1 MNIEDFKKNLE
12 KFKGKIYFDHNLSKL
27 NWFNIGGTA
36 KIFFKPINLQDL
48 ILFLNFY
55 RNRGKIFIL
64 GAGSNILF
72 KDESY
77 EGVVIKLTKNFSNI
91 SILNENTIVAGSG
104 VLDRT
109 ISEFAMNNNIGGLE
123 FLSCIPGTI
132 GGAIR
137 MNSGCFGKEIK
148 DVLISVQVLD
158 KTGNVRT
165 IPYNNINFSYRKCDL
180 PKDLIFLS
188 ASFKGKYKKKKK
200 IEEEIVYLKNKKEI
214 SQPTQV
220 KTGGS
225 TFKNPEQ
232 KKGLKVWE
240 LIKQSVPSDL
250 TFGDAT
256 ISPKHSNFLINKGH
270 ATYSDM
276 KKLIDF
282 ISVSVKDKTGVKIDL
297 EIIIVD

>member
-1 MNIEDFKKNLE
+1 MNIEDLKKNLE

-48 ILFLNFY
+48 ISFLNFY

-104 VLDRT
+104 VLDRI
-109 ISEFAMNNNIGGLE
+109 ISQFAMNNNIGGLE

-148 DVLISVQVLD
+148 DILISVQVLD
-158 KTGNVRT
+158 KIGKVRT
-165 IPYNNINFSYRKCDL
+165 IPSNNIKFSYRKCDL

-188 ASFKGKYKKKKK
+188 ASFKGEYKEKKKLRKK
-200 IEEEIVYLKNKKEI
+200 
-214 SQPTQV
+214 
-220 KTGGS
+220 
-225 TFKNPEQ
+225 
-232 KKGLKVWE
+232 
-240 LIKQSVPSDL
+240 
-250 TFGDAT
+250 
-256 ISPKHSNFLINKGH
+256 
-270 ATYSDM
+270 
-276 KKLIDF
+276 
-282 ISVSVKDKTGVKIDL
+282 
-297 EIIIVD
+297 

>member
-36 KIFFKPINLQDL
+36 KIFFKPMNLQDL
-48 ILFLNFY
+48 ISFLNFY

-148 DVLISVQVLD
+148 DILISVQVLD
-158 KTGNVRT
+158 KIGKVRT
-165 IPYNNINFSYRKCDL
+165 IPYNNIKFSYRKCDL

-188 ASFKGKYKKKKK
+188 ASFKGEYKEKKK
-200 IEEEIVYLKNKKEI
+200 IEEEIVYLKNKKEM

-256 ISPKHSNFLINKGH
+256 ISSKHSNFLINKGH

-282 ISVSVKDKTGVKIDL
+282 IIESVKDKTGVKIDL

>member
-27 NWFNIGGTA
+27 NWFNIGGNA
-36 KIFFKPINLQDL
+36 KIFFKPINLKDL
-48 ILFLNFY
+48 IFFLNFY

-158 KTGNVRT
+158 KTGKVRT
-165 IPYNNINFSYRKCDL
+165 IPYSNINFSYRNCDL

-188 ASFKGKYKKKKK
+188 ASFKGEYKEKKK
-200 IEEEIVYLKNKKEI
+200 IEEEIVYLKNKKEM

-282 ISVSVKDKTGVKIDL
+282 ISESVKDKTGVKIDL

>member
-1 MNIEDFKKNLE
+1 MSLNNELIKKFSNDITKDSKLS
-12 KFKGKIYFDHNLSKL
+12 NLS
-27 NWFNIGGTA
+27 WFCLGGPAEFLFKA
-36 KIFFKPINLQDL
+36 KNKNQL
-48 ILFLNFY
+48 IEFLKFN
-55 RNRGKIFIL
+55 KIHKHKITIL
-64 GAGSNILF
+64 GAGSNTLIR
-72 KDESY
+72 DRGVR
-77 EGVVIKLTKNFSNI
+77 GVVIKLVSDFAKI
-91 SILNENTIVAGSG
+91 SLIDKDTIEVGAAT
-104 VLDRT
+104 LDRK
-109 ISEFAMNNNIGGLE
+109 ISNFAKDNGIGGLE

-148 DVLISVQVLD
+148 DILVSVQVLN
-158 KTGNVRT
+158 KIGKVRT
-165 IPYNNINFSYRKCDL
+165 IPSNNIKFSYRKCDL

-188 ASFKGKYKKKKK
+188 ASFKGEYKEKKK
-200 IEEEIVYLKNKKEI
+200 IEEEIVYLKNKKEM

-232 KKGLKVWE
+232 KNGLKVWE

-282 ISVSVKDKTGVKIDL
+282 ITESVKDKTGVKIDL

>member
-36 KIFFKPINLQDL
+36 KIFFKPMNLQDL
-48 ILFLNFY
+48 ISFLNFY

-137 MNSGCFGKEIK
+137 MNSGCFGREIK

-158 KTGNVRT
+158 KTGKVRT

-188 ASFKGKYKKKKK
+188 ASFKGEYKEKKK
-200 IEEEIVYLKNKKEI
+200 IEKEIVYLKNKKEM

-282 ISVSVKDKTGVKIDL
+282 ISESVKDKTGVKIDL

>member
-36 KIFFKPINLQDL
+36 KIFFKPMNLQDL
-48 ILFLNFY
+48 ISFLNFY

-158 KTGNVRT
+158 KTGKVRT

-188 ASFKGKYKKKKK
+188 ASFKGEYKEKKK
-200 IEEEIVYLKNKKEI
+200 IEEEIVYLKNKKEM

-240 LIKQSVPSDL
+240 LIKQSVPSNL

-282 ISVSVKDKTGVKIDL
+282 ISESVKDKTGVQIDL

>member
-12 KFKGKIYFDHNLSKL
+12 KFKGKIYFDYNLSKL

-36 KIFFKPINLQDL
+36 KIFFKPMYLQDL
-48 ILFLNFY
+48 ISFLNFY
-55 RNRGKIFIL
+55 RKRGKIFIL

-72 KDESY
+72 KDEGY

-109 ISEFAMNNNIGGLE
+109 ISDFAMNNNIGGLE

-148 DVLISVQVLD
+148 DILISVQVLD
-158 KTGNVRT
+158 KIGKVRT
-165 IPYNNINFSYRKCDL
+165 IPYNNIKFSYRKCDL

-188 ASFKGKYKKKKK
+188 ASFKGEYKEKKK
-200 IEEEIVYLKNKKEI
+200 IEEEISYLKNKKEM

-232 KKGLKVWE
+232 KKDLKVWE
-240 LIKQSVPSDL
+240 LIKQSVPSNL

-282 ISVSVKDKTGVKIDL
+282 ISESVKDKTGVKIDL

>member
-1 MNIEDFKKNLE
+1 MNIEDFKQNLE

-48 ILFLNFY
+48 ISFLNFY

-137 MNSGCFGKEIK
+137 MNSGCFGREIK

-158 KTGNVRT
+158 KTGKVRT

-188 ASFKGKYKKKKK
+188 ASFKGEYKEKKK
-200 IEEEIVYLKNKKEI
+200 IEEEIVYLKNKKEM

-282 ISVSVKDKTGVKIDL
+282 ISESVKDKTGVKIDL
-297 EIIIVD
+297 EIIILD

>member
-12 KFKGKIYFDHNLSKL
+12 KFEGKIYFDHNLSKL

-36 KIFFKPINLQDL
+36 KIFFKPMNLLDL
-48 ILFLNFY
+48 ISFLNFY
-55 RNRGKIFIL
+55 KNRGKIFIL

-148 DVLISVQVLD
+148 DILVSVQVLN
-158 KTGNVRT
+158 KIGKVRT
-165 IPYNNINFSYRKCDL
+165 IPSNNIKFSYRKCDL

-188 ASFKGKYKKKKK
+188 ASFKGEYKEKKK
-200 IEEEIVYLKNKKEI
+200 IEEEIVYLKNKKEM

-256 ISPKHSNFLINKGH
+256 ISSKHSNFLINKGH

-282 ISVSVKDKTGVKIDL
+282 ISESVKDKTGVKIDL

>member
-36 KIFFKPINLQDL
+36 KIFFKPKNLQDL
-48 ILFLNFY
+48 ISFLNFY

-158 KTGNVRT
+158 KTGKVRT
-165 IPYNNINFSYRKCDL
+165 IPYSNINFSYRNCDL

-188 ASFKGKYKKKKK
+188 ASFKGEYKEKKK
-200 IEEEIVYLKNKKEI
+200 IEKEIVYLKNKKEM

-282 ISVSVKDKTGVKIDL
+282 ISESVKDKTGVKIDL

>member
-36 KIFFKPINLQDL
+36 KIFFKPMNLQDL
-48 ILFLNFY
+48 ISFLNFY

-109 ISEFAMNNNIGGLE
+109 ISEFAKNNNIGGLE

-158 KTGNVRT
+158 KTGKVRT

-188 ASFKGKYKKKKK
+188 ASFKGEYKEKKK
-200 IEEEIVYLKNKKEI
+200 IEEEIVYLKNKKEM

-282 ISVSVKDKTGVKIDL
+282 ISESVKDKTGVQIDL

>member
-36 KIFFKPINLQDL
+36 KIFFKPMNLQDL
-48 ILFLNFY
+48 ISFLNFY

-137 MNSGCFGKEIK
+137 MNSGCFGREIK

-158 KTGNVRT
+158 KTGKVRT

-188 ASFKGKYKKKKK
+188 ASFKGEYKEKKK
-200 IEEEIVYLKNKKEI
+200 IEEEIVYLKNKKEM

-232 KKGLKVWE
+232 KNGLKVWE

-282 ISVSVKDKTGVKIDL
+282 ISESVKDKTGVKIDL

>member
-36 KIFFKPINLQDL
+36 KIFFKPINLKDL
-48 ILFLNFY
+48 IFFLNFY

-158 KTGNVRT
+158 KTGKVRT
-165 IPYNNINFSYRKCDL
+165 IPYSNINFSYRNCDL

-188 ASFKGKYKKKKK
+188 ASFKGEYKEKKK

-282 ISVSVKDKTGVKIDL
+282 ISESVKDKTGVKIDL

>member
-36 KIFFKPINLQDL
+36 KIFFKPKNLQDL
-48 ILFLNFY
+48 ISFLNFY

-137 MNSGCFGKEIK
+137 MNSGCFGREIK

-158 KTGNVRT
+158 KTGKVRT

-188 ASFKGKYKKKKK
+188 ASFKGEYKEKKK
-200 IEEEIVYLKNKKEI
+200 N
-214 SQPTQV
+214 
-220 KTGGS
+220 
-225 TFKNPEQ
+225 
-232 KKGLKVWE
+232 
-240 LIKQSVPSDL
+240 
-250 TFGDAT
+250 
-256 ISPKHSNFLINKGH
+256 
-270 ATYSDM
+270 
-276 KKLIDF
+276 
-282 ISVSVKDKTGVKIDL
+282 
-297 EIIIVD
+297 

>member
-36 KIFFKPINLQDL
+36 KIFFKPMNLQDL
-48 ILFLNFY
+48 ISFLNFY

-158 KTGNVRT
+158 KTGKVRT

-180 PKDLIFLS
+180 SEDLIFLS
-188 ASFKGKYKKKKK
+188 ASFKGEYKEKKK
-200 IEEEIVYLKNKKEI
+200 IEEEIVYLKNKKEM

-282 ISVSVKDKTGVKIDL
+282 ISESVKDKTGVKIDL

>member
-12 KFKGKIYFDHNLSKL
+12 KFEGKIYFDHNLSKL
-27 NWFNIGGTA
+27 NWFNIGGNA
-36 KIFFKPINLQDL
+36 KIFFKPINLKDL
-48 ILFLNFY
+48 IFFLNFY

-77 EGVVIKLTKNFSNI
+77 EGVAIKLTKNFSNI

-104 VLDRT
+104 VFDRT

-158 KTGNVRT
+158 KTGKVRT

-188 ASFKGKYKKKKK
+188 ASFKGEYKEKKK
-200 IEEEIVYLKNKKEI
+200 IEEEIVYLKNKKEM

-282 ISVSVKDKTGVKIDL
+282 ISESVKDKTGVKIDL

>member
-12 KFKGKIYFDHNLSKL
+12 KFEGKIYFDHNLSKL

-36 KIFFKPINLQDL
+36 KIFFKPMNLQDL
-48 ILFLNFY
+48 ISFLNFY

-148 DVLISVQVLD
+148 DILISVQVLD
-158 KTGNVRT
+158 KAGKVRT
-165 IPYNNINFSYRKCDL
+165 IPYNNIKFSYRKCDL
-180 PKDLIFLS
+180 PRDLIFLS
-188 ASFKGKYKKKKK
+188 ASFKGEYKEKKK
-200 IEEEIVYLKNKKEI
+200 IEEEIAYLKNKKEM

-240 LIKQSVPSDL
+240 LIKQSVPPDL

-282 ISVSVKDKTGVKIDL
+282 ISESVKDKTGVKIDL

>member
-12 KFKGKIYFDHNLSKL
+12 KFKGKIYFDYNLSKL

-36 KIFFKPINLQDL
+36 KIFFKPMYLQDL
-48 ILFLNFY
+48 ISFLNFY
-55 RNRGKIFIL
+55 RKRGKIFIL

-72 KDESY
+72 KDEGY

-109 ISEFAMNNNIGGLE
+109 ISDFAMNNNIGGLE

-148 DVLISVQVLD
+148 DILISVQVLD
-158 KTGNVRT
+158 KIGKVRT
-165 IPYNNINFSYRKCDL
+165 IPYNNIKFSYRKCDL

-188 ASFKGKYKKKKK
+188 ASFKGEYKEKKK
-200 IEEEIVYLKNKKEI
+200 IEEEIVYLKNKKEM

-232 KKGLKVWE
+232 KKDLKVWE
-240 LIKQSVPSDL
+240 LIKQSVPSNL

-282 ISVSVKDKTGVKIDL
+282 ISESVKDKTGVKIDL

>member
-36 KIFFKPINLQDL
+36 KIFFKPMNLQDL
-48 ILFLNFY
+48 ISFLNFY

-104 VLDRT
+104 VFDRT

-137 MNSGCFGKEIK
+137 MNSGCFGREIK

-158 KTGNVRT
+158 KTGKVRT

-188 ASFKGKYKKKKK
+188 ASFKGEYKEKKK
-200 IEEEIVYLKNKKEI
+200 IEEEIVYLKNKKEM

-282 ISVSVKDKTGVKIDL
+282 ISESVKDKTGVKIDL

>member
-36 KIFFKPINLQDL
+36 KIFFKPMNLQDL

-55 RNRGKIFIL
+55 KNRGKIFIL

-91 SILNENTIVAGSG
+91 TILNENTIIAGSG

-188 ASFKGKYKKKKK
+188 ASFKGEYKEKKK

-282 ISVSVKDKTGVKIDL
+282 ISESVKDKTGVKIDL

>member
-36 KIFFKPINLQDL
+36 KIFFKPMNLQDL
-48 ILFLNFY
+48 ISFLNFY

-148 DVLISVQVLD
+148 DILISVQVLD
-158 KTGNVRT
+158 KTGKVRT

-180 PKDLIFLS
+180 PKDLIFLN
-188 ASFKGKYKKKKK
+188 ASFKEEYKKKKK
-200 IEEEIVYLKNKKEI
+200 IEEEIVYLKNKKEM

-282 ISVSVKDKTGVKIDL
+282 ISESVKDKTGVKIDL

>member
-1 MNIEDFKKNLE
+1 MHPLKENI
-12 KFKGKIYFDHNLSKL
+12 
-27 NWFNIGGTA
+27 
-36 KIFFKPINLQDL
+36 
-48 ILFLNFY
+48 
-55 RNRGKIFIL
+55 
-64 GAGSNILF
+64 
-72 KDESY
+72 
-77 EGVVIKLTKNFSNI
+77 
-91 SILNENTIVAGSG
+91 
-104 VLDRT
+104 
-109 ISEFAMNNNIGGLE
+109 
-123 FLSCIPGTI
+123 
-132 GGAIR
+132 
-137 MNSGCFGKEIK
+137 
-148 DVLISVQVLD
+148 
-158 KTGNVRT
+158 
-165 IPYNNINFSYRKCDL
+165 
-180 PKDLIFLS
+180 
-188 ASFKGKYKKKKK
+188 KKKKK
-200 IEEEIVYLKNKKEI
+200 IEEEIVYLKNKKEM

-282 ISVSVKDKTGVKIDL
+282 ISESVKDKTGVKIDL

>member
-36 KIFFKPINLQDL
+36 KIFFKPMNLQDL
-48 ILFLNFY
+48 ISFLNFY

-148 DVLISVQVLD
+148 DILISVQVLD
-158 KTGNVRT
+158 KTGKVRT

-188 ASFKGKYKKKKK
+188 ASFKGEYKEKKK
-200 IEEEIVYLKNKKEI
+200 IEEEIVYLKNKKEM

>member
-36 KIFFKPINLQDL
+36 KIFFKPMNLQDL
-48 ILFLNFY
+48 ISFLNFY

-158 KTGNVRT
+158 KTGKVRT

-188 ASFKGKYKKKKK
+188 ASFKGEYKEKKK
-200 IEEEIVYLKNKKEI
+200 IEEEIVYLKNKKEM

-276 KKLIDF
+276 KKLIDV
-282 ISVSVKDKTGVKIDL
+282 ISESVRDKTGVKIDL